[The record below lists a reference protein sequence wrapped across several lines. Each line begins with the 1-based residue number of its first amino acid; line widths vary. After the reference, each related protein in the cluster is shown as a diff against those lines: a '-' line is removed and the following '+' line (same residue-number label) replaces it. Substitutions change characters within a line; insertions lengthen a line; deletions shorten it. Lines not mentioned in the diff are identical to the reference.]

1 MAKIVSAAQA
11 SPVRMYQKLE
21 PAGTKWHLH
30 GYAALAGCVLLMMFY
45 TVIAGWLLLYCVKM
59 ARGDFV
65 GLDAAGVNGEFGS
78 LMGQPGSMTL
88 FMAIV
93 VVVCMGVCSLGLQNG
108 VEKITKVM
116 MICLLAVLVVLVLVV
131 LVGAV
136 RVNRGLSSPGTITAF
151 LTYTSQFSKPFN
163 EITAITTQI
172 QNAAASARRIFGLLD
187 EREQQPEPSD
197 AVALHDAQGS
207 VAFRDVSFSYS
218 KEKPLIRHFSFT
230 AAPGTTVAI
239 VGPTGAGKT
248 TLVNL
253 LMRFYELDGGVIEV
267 DGRDITTL
275 TRDSL
280 RRSFGM
286 VLQETWLFDG
296 TVAENIAYGRP
307 NATMDEIT
315 AAAKAAYAH
324 SFIKRLPEGYQTMI
338 EGGGA
343 NLSAGQKQLLTIAR
357 AMLADRRL
365 QEAEHLLE
373 HFHGKYSIG
382 EIGRKCGF
390 PDSNYFCTVFRKRTG
405 FSPREFIRR
414 HEADESESERNGDD
428 G

>member
-1 MAKIVSAAQA
+1 M
-11 SPVRMYQKLE
+11 
-21 PAGTKWHLH
+21 
-30 GYAALAGCVLLMMFY
+30 
-45 TVIAGWLLLYCVKM
+45 
-59 ARGDFV
+59 
-65 GLDAAGVNGEFGS
+65 
-78 LMGQPGSMTL
+78 
-88 FMAIV
+88 
-93 VVVCMGVCSLGLQNG
+93 
-108 VEKITKVM
+108 
-116 MICLLAVLVVLVLVV
+116 
-131 LVGAV
+131 LVGV
-136 RVNRGLSSPGTITAF
+136 FSLLSVLDGNLTAGGITAF

-187 EREQQPEPSD
+187 EREQQPEPPD

-357 AMLADRRL
+357 AMLADTSMLILDEATSNVDILTEIRIQKAFRSIMEGKTTFIIAHRL
-365 QEAEHLLE
+365 STIRDADVILVMDKGDVVEAGTHEELLQKE
-373 HFHGKYSIG
+373 GIYKTLVQKSM
-382 EIGRKCGF
+382 EN
-390 PDSNYFCTVFRKRTG
+390 P
-405 FSPREFIRR
+405 
-414 HEADESESERNGDD
+414 SEM
-428 G
+428 

>member
-1 MAKIVSAAQA
+1 M
-11 SPVRMYQKLE
+11 
-21 PAGTKWHLH
+21 
-30 GYAALAGCVLLMMFY
+30 
-45 TVIAGWLLLYCVKM
+45 
-59 ARGDFV
+59 
-65 GLDAAGVNGEFGS
+65 
-78 LMGQPGSMTL
+78 
-88 FMAIV
+88 
-93 VVVCMGVCSLGLQNG
+93 
-108 VEKITKVM
+108 
-116 MICLLAVLVVLVLVV
+116 
-131 LVGAV
+131 
-136 RVNRGLSSPGTITAF
+136 
-151 LTYTSQFSKPFN
+151 
-163 EITAITTQI
+163 
-172 QNAAASARRIFGLLD
+172 
-187 EREQQPEPSD
+187 
-197 AVALHDAQGS
+197 
-207 VAFRDVSFSYS
+207 
-218 KEKPLIRHFSFT
+218 
-230 AAPGTTVAI
+230 AI

-357 AMLADRRL
+357 AMLADTSMLILDEATSNVDILTEIRIQKAFRSIMEGKTTFVIAHRL
-365 QEAEHLLE
+365 STIRDADVILVMDKGDVVEAGTHEELLQKE
-373 HFHGKYSIG
+373 GIYKTLVQKSM
-382 EIGRKCGF
+382 EN
-390 PDSNYFCTVFRKRTG
+390 P
-405 FSPREFIRR
+405 
-414 HEADESESERNGDD
+414 SEM
-428 G
+428 